1 MEGPVKGD
9 LVVVRFPFSDLSG
22 SKHRPGLVLSRKI
35 GNDIIL
41 CQITA
46 SRYDTNTVTL
56 DEGMIVGGSL
66 DKTSY
71 IRCNKIF
78 TADNDLI
85 VRKIGR
91 ISKEALTNVDDRLRA
106 ILDL

>member
-1 MEGPVKGD
+1 MERLVKGD
-9 LVVVRFPFSDLSG
+9 IVIVRFPFSDLSG
-22 SKHRPGLVLSRKI
+22 SKRRPALVLSRKL

-46 SRYDTNTVTL
+46 SRYDENTVEL
-56 DEGMIVGGSL
+56 DEGDIIGGSL
-66 DKTSY
+66 SRKSY

-78 TADNDLI
+78 TADEDLMI
-85 VRKIGR
+85 RKVGT
-91 ISKEALTNVDDRLRA
+91 ISKEPLSDVNDHLRV